1 MVYNFDLQK
10 INSMAF
16 KILSLLLFFA
26 IFIFIDY
33 PIDGKYLLVEV
44 DDMEGKLFIS
54 HSYLNNIVIN
64 KTFMIKKTISIQI
77 YFLIVIQYNQISYAK
92 CTTLFPK

>member
-1 MVYNFDLQK
+1 
-10 INSMAF
+10 MAF
-16 KILSLLLFFA
+16 KILYLLPFFCIL
-26 IFIFIDY
+26 IFNEN
-33 PIDGKYLLVEV
+33 PIDGIYLLVEV

-77 YFLIVIQYNQISYAK
+77 YFLIILQYNHISYAEF
-92 CTTLFPK
+92 TTLFPK